1 MEPILTKEE
10 IADLLAA
17 VREGRISPDSIDQ
30 ESGYTPVPKPTRDLD
45 LLQIYVRDDK
55 DELRIPNLDILLDV
69 FAKNFSI
76 ALTNQ
81 LQRTFTIN
89 RLEITSSTFQDSL
102 LELEDQGAIGIYS
115 IDPLKYGCLFHF
127 DTMLSFTLLEIMLG
141 SSNTLES
148 IALNR
153 QLTTIEINV
162 LKSIMASIGT
172 DLRKSFRQVVAIDP
186 KLIKVENNF
195 RLVNIVD
202 SETEVLVSRFQ
213 LKVGQQTGEMRLII
227 PYLTLEPIREKIKEI
242 VTVTH
247 SVSTWANVFQDEVKE
262 MSSLVIAQSGKLNM
276 AIRQILE
283 LEEGDIIDLG
293 YDPDS
298 PLTILVED
306 KPKFF
311 AIPGER
317 NGKKAF
323 HITGIHTNRLGEFHG
338 NN

>member
-1 MEPILTKEE
+1 MEPILSKEE

-17 VREGRISPDSIDQ
+17 VREGRISPDSIDG
-30 ESGYTPVPKPTRDLD
+30 EGRHAPVPKPARELD
-45 LLQIYVRDDK
+45 LLQIYVRDEK

-102 LELEDQGAIGIYS
+102 LELKDQGAIGIYS

-127 DTMLSFTLLEIMLG
+127 DTLLSFTLLEIMLG
-141 SSNTLES
+141 SSSSVDS

-153 QLTTIEINV
+153 NLTTIEINV
-162 LKSIMASIGT
+162 LKSIMASIGS
-172 DLRKSFRQVVAIDP
+172 DLQRAFKQVVAIEP
-186 KLIKVENNF
+186 QLIKVENNF

-202 SETEVLVSRFQ
+202 SETEVLVTRFQ
-213 LKVGQQTGEMRLII
+213 LKVGQQKGEMRLII

-247 SVSTWANVFQDEVKE
+247 SVSTWANVFEDEVKE
-262 MSSLVIAQSGKLNM
+262 MSSTVIARSGQLNM
-276 AIRQILE
+276 TIRQILQ
-283 LEEGDIIDLG
+283 LQEGDIIDLG
-293 YDPDS
+293 YDPDI

-306 KPKFF
+306 KAKFF

-323 HITGIHTNRLGEFHG
+323 HITGLYSNRLGEFHG

>member
-323 HITGIHTNRLGEFHG
+323 HITGIYTNRLGEFHG